1 MKKAVASTLA
11 AVCAVAG
18 LTGCSGSPHR
28 TARATPVAAETTPA
42 PEAVTPQSA
51 QEAFRRFVDNDDVA
65 RASGDEHLALWWTS
79 EGQSELTAAAFR
91 TAIAAGEP
99 IPRYRYDNP
108 VFYVPRLR
116 AEDVQW
122 FVVSA
127 RRTTADGKDPRTAL
141 MGFIQ
146 ARPSGRWRLSLSALL
161 DKTQK
166 PPKIEVDADGYAK
179 ALATFDP
186 GLLIPPRLVPSI
198 QATLAEEGP
207 HNVAAQVMDTGQYT
221 TSYYAADQK
230 ATKAGKKAGGVHS
243 SVVYA
248 ATSFPIFP
256 LATTDGGGIVLYALE
271 RDAVL
276 TKSTPKGAKS
286 TKSTKGAGRTT
297 KKKTARLPI
306 PKDAAPFIDPDL
318 VHDELDVTQMMQ
330 YAAIVPAKPAKGQP
344 TVKADIIGADGGTI
358 TASVP
363 KH

>member
-51 QEAFRRFVDNDDVA
+51 QEAFRRFVNNDDVA

-286 TKSTKGAGRTT
+286 TKGAGKTT